1 MLAHSFN
8 LPHMP
13 APQRCPTNLRH
24 WLNLTIADVP
34 VRKLLANYNG
44 NDNGNDAGGTGS
56 FGAWDIHSTDCNL
69 TKNASTGDYVDHD
82 LQGYIDRLT
91 NITLQLRRT
100 KAARAYISLW
110 HALSESGPA
119 VPHAVATETITQ
131 SHRPTGFCA
140 PIVVR
145 SAPLAL
151 QATASWSLC

>member
-1 MLAHSFN
+1 
-8 LPHMP
+8 MP

-34 VRKLLANYNG
+34 VRKLLANDNG

-69 TKNASTGDYVDHD
+69 TKNASTGDYLDHD

-100 KAARAYISLW
+100 KAARAYSASAYGVRYLDQPCRMLSQLRQSLN
-110 HALSESGPA
+110 HIDQLDFA
-119 VPHAVATETITQ
+119 
-131 SHRPTGFCA
+131 R
-140 PIVVR
+140 
-145 SAPLAL
+145 
-151 QATASWSLC
+151 